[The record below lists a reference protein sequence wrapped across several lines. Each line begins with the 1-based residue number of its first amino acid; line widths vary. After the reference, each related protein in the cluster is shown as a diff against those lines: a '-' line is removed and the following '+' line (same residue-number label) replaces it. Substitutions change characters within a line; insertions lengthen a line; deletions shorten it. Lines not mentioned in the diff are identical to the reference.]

1 MTSLKKNDYLII
13 CSFLTLL
20 VYIILFLSRR
30 LDDNRLTSWLWAFR
44 FVNPAHIFYI
54 LIFCIIAAFMVNRF
68 SLPRGT
74 SSLFLFLI
82 SFGAAGSMWT
92 EPEVI
97 VDASRYF
104 TQAKYLELNG
114 MLFFLREWGR
124 SIHAWTD
131 LPVIPF
137 LYGVIFRYFGESRLF
152 IQIFVT
158 ALFSLSVVFTYLI
171 GKELWDE
178 DTGFWGALLLLGMP
192 YLLIQVPLM
201 LVDVPAMFFLTCSIF
216 IFIIALR
223 YGGLMLI
230 FLSAVVIALTFFSK
244 YSMWLMLSILPA
256 IFFVHII
263 QPRNCSIRHYIY
275 RGASIALFAALL
287 IGFVVICRFDV
298 FSEQINILITYQ
310 KPGLE
315 RWGESFVSTFFFQIH
330 PFITVAALFS
340 LFKAVMKR
348 DITYLIIAWLLVL
361 VLVLQIRRIRYII
374 MVFPMLALMASYG
387 LTIVADGRVRK
398 YIVSCT
404 VISSAVIGVFAYL
417 PFLKQINMVNLQE
430 AGIYLNTL
438 QGTHI
443 DVFTVSPSDA
453 VGDLTVAVPL
463 LDLYTD
469 KNISYN
475 RNKDEIDLELEKIR
489 KSSLR
494 FTWEYNPPEFYR
506 AKEMTEGKAAAVVIS
521 YDAEQELPENVKQ
534 GLRGY
539 SLVKVF
545 NKYEGIFRF
554 RTSVRVYE

>member
-1 MTSLKKNDYLII
+1 
-13 CSFLTLL
+13 
-20 VYIILFLSRR
+20 
-30 LDDNRLTSWLWAFR
+30 
-44 FVNPAHIFYI
+44 
-54 LIFCIIAAFMVNRF
+54 
-68 SLPRGT
+68 
-74 SSLFLFLI
+74 
-82 SFGAAGSMWT
+82 
-92 EPEVI
+92 
-97 VDASRYF
+97 
-104 TQAKYLELNG
+104 
-114 MLFFLREWGR
+114 
-124 SIHAWTD
+124 
-131 LPVIPF
+131 
-137 LYGVIFRYFGESRLF
+137 
-152 IQIFVT
+152 
-158 ALFSLSVVFTYLI
+158 
-171 GKELWDE
+171 
-178 DTGFWGALLLLGMP
+178 
-192 YLLIQVPLM
+192 
-201 LVDVPAMFFLTCSIF
+201 
-216 IFIIALR
+216 
-223 YGGLMLI
+223 
-230 FLSAVVIALTFFSK
+230 
-244 YSMWLMLSILPA
+244 
-256 IFFVHII
+256 
-263 QPRNCSIRHYIY
+263 
-275 RGASIALFAALL
+275 
-287 IGFVVICRFDV
+287 
-298 FSEQINILITYQ
+298 
-310 KPGLE
+310 
-315 RWGESFVSTFFFQIH
+315 
-330 PFITVAALFS
+330 
-340 LFKAVMKR
+340 
-348 DITYLIIAWLLVL
+348 
-361 VLVLQIRRIRYII
+361 